1 VAEAYD
7 IERGSELGRLIPAE
21 LLAVHHPG
29 LRRDFG
35 RRLLEGELLQY
46 RLREEEQKGKG
57 PMVVC
62 IDVSSSM
69 QGEKELWAKAV
80 SLTLMDIA
88 RRQRRLFRAVLFS
101 SGPGSLKV
109 LDLNQ
114 ERRYQPELGK
124 VMELAEYF
132 PGGGTDFQ
140 QPIDAA
146 IELIE
151 HKRLRRADIVIITDG
166 ECQVA
171 PEWLAELRR
180 RKDEF
185 QFSIFAVLVDVGSS
199 DLSTLVQM
207 SDRVTSV
214 KKLSAEGTR
223 EIFLKI

>member
-1 VAEAYD
+1 
-7 IERGSELGRLIPAE
+7 
-21 LLAVHHPG
+21 
-29 LRRDFG
+29 
-35 RRLLEGELLQY
+35 
-46 RLREEEQKGKG
+46 
-57 PMVVC
+57 
-62 IDVSSSM
+62 
-69 QGEKELWAKAV
+69 
-80 SLTLMDIA
+80 
-88 RRQRRLFRAVLFS
+88 LFS

-146 IELIE
+146 MELIE

-166 ECQVA
+166 ECRVA
-171 PEWLAELRR
+171 PDWLAELRR
-180 RKDEF
+180 RKDDL
-185 QFSIFAVLVDVGSS
+185 QFSIFAVLVDIGSS
-199 DLSTLVQM
+199 DLSTLAEM